1 MNDDCR
7 KIFEMLAALNARLEM
22 NEHLTRQMDEQLALL
37 NLKREEELEELR
49 STLKNLT
56 AAFAAMTSELAQKSD
71 VPPIVQ
77 DNSALAKTS
86 DDLQAIHAAIDE
98 IKTTLAAGIDN
109 AEIARAVDDLKV
121 EVAAAKTADD
131 LKAIRAGVDDL
142 KTTLAAGIDNAE
154 IARAVD
160 DLKVEVAAAK
170 AADDLQAIRAA
181 VEELKIALKNSSR
194 ADDFVTIRM
203 ALQNTSVAIND
214 IKKRV
219 DGIKFDT
226 SKKFNELA
234 LNSEIN
240 HKALAA
246 AVSEIKTE
254 VAKIAAAFEPEP
266 DPDFEVSTWWSGNKE
281 R

>member
-1 MNDDCR
+1 MNDDCG
-7 KIFEMLAALNARLEM
+7 KIFEMLETINARLEM
-22 NEHLTRQMDEQLALL
+22 NERLTRQMDEQLALL

-56 AAFAAMTSELAQKSD
+56 AAFAAMTSKLAQKTD
-71 VPPIVQ
+71 APPIVQ
-77 DNSALAKTS
+77 DNSALVQAV
-86 DDLQAIHAAIDE
+86 DDLAGIRAAVDE
-98 IKTTLAAGIDN
+98 LKATLAAGIDN
-109 AEIARAVDDLKV
+109 AEIARAVDDLKA

-131 LKAIRAGVDDL
+131 L
-142 KTTLAAGIDNAE
+142 AE
-154 IARAVD
+154 
-160 DLKVEVAAAK
+160 
-170 AADDLQAIRAA
+170 IRAA
-181 VEELKIALKNSSR
+181 VGELKNSLKNSSR

-203 ALQNTSVAIND
+203 ALQNTSVALNE

-226 SKKFNELA
+226 TKKFNELN

-240 HKALAA
+240 HKALAT
-246 AVSEIKTE
+246 AVSEIQRE

-266 DPDFEVSTWWSGNKE
+266 EPDFEISTWWNGNKE

>member
-98 IKTTLAAGIDN
+98 I
-109 AEIARAVDDLKV
+109 
-121 EVAAAKTADD
+121 
-131 LKAIRAGVDDL
+131 

>member
-37 NLKREEELEELR
+37 NLKREAELEELR

-56 AAFAAMTSELAQKSD
+56 AAFAAMTSELAQKAD

-77 DNSALAKTS
+77 DNSALVKAV
-86 DDLQAIHAAIDE
+86 DE

-109 AEIARAVDDLKV
+109 AEIARAVDDLKA
-121 EVAAAKTADD
+121 EVATAKT
-131 LKAIRAGVDDL
+131 
-142 KTTLAAGIDNAE
+142 
-154 IARAVD
+154 
-160 DLKVEVAAAK
+160 
-170 AADDLQAIRAA
+170 ADDLQAIRAA
-181 VEELKIALKNSSR
+181 VDELKVSLKNSSR

-240 HKALAA
+240 HKALTD
-246 AVSEIKTE
+246 AVSEIQRE
-254 VAKIAAAFEPEP
+254 VAKISAAFEPEP
-266 DPDFEVSTWWSGNKE
+266 NPDFEVSTWWSGNKE

>member
-86 DDLQAIHAAIDE
+86 
-98 IKTTLAAGIDN
+98 
-109 AEIARAVDDLKV
+109 
-121 EVAAAKTADD
+121 
-131 LKAIRAGVDDL
+131 
-142 KTTLAAGIDNAE
+142 
-154 IARAVD
+154 
-160 DLKVEVAAAK
+160 
-170 AADDLQAIRAA
+170 DDLQAIRAA